1 MSSIDST
8 PTSQTSRFW
17 SLDIIRGLAV
27 LAVVCFHV
35 LPSFEADAHL
45 TDAST
50 VWVSWL
56 KYGGSLGVSI
66 FFVLSGFSIHLSQAR
81 KLAATENTRQSWG
94 KFFQRRIWR
103 LYPAYL
109 GAIGLA
115 IALNVTWAL
124 IRGRNPSLLLP
135 SAWDFLSHLL
145 LLHTLHPDTFFG
157 IVPAFWFIGVQV
169 HFYLLYP
176 LFCWLI
182 QSWTIH
188 RALLI
193 VLLCTLAFR
202 VLSQSIVLPPTARP
216 EFELVLWMNAPQRW
230 FEWCFGA
237 WVAHQVAQGIRLR
250 LKYGWSVFFLII
262 LWISIGST
270 VKVIYE
276 PLLGSLVGFL
286 IWCIVTNE
294 NRLQPHYILRPIL
307 YLGKISYSVY
317 LLHQI
322 FVPYFRSTITP
333 DLFNVAGLFAVI
345 LGLVLLITLP
355 LASCFHHWLELPFP
369 KLKQKPQS

>member
-1 MSSIDST
+1 MSSVDST
-8 PTSQTSRFW
+8 LTSQTSRFW
-17 SLDIIRGLAV
+17 SLDALRGLAV

-35 LPSFEADAHL
+35 LPSFESNTHL
-45 TDAST
+45 TDPSA

-56 KYGGSLGVSI
+56 QHSGSLGVSI

-81 KLAATENTRQSWG
+81 KLATKETTRQPWG
-94 KFFQRRIWR
+94 RFFQRRILR

-124 IRGRNPSLLLP
+124 IRGRNPALFLP
-135 SAWDFLSHLL
+135 STWDVLSHLL

-157 IVPAFWFIGVQV
+157 IIPALWFIGVQV

-182 QSWTIH
+182 QRGNIH
-188 RALLI
+188 QALLI
-193 VLLCTLAFR
+193 VILCTLAFR
-202 VLSQSIVLPPTARP
+202 LLSQSIILPPNARP

-237 WVAHQVAQGIRLR
+237 WIAHQVDQGRRLH
-250 LKYGWSVFFLII
+250 LKYGWVIFFLII
-262 LWISIGST
+262 FWIYTGST
-270 VKVIYE
+270 VKVLYE
-276 PLLGSLVGFL
+276 PILGSLIGFL
-286 IWCIVTNE
+286 IWYIVTHE
-294 NRLQPHYILRPIL
+294 NRFQTHSILQPIL
-307 YLGKISYSVY
+307 YLGQISYPVY

-322 FVPYFRSTITP
+322 FVPYIKSAIP
-333 DLFNVAGLFAVI
+333 SNLFNAVGLLVVTF
-345 LGLVLLITLP
+345 GLVMAITLP
-355 LASCFHHWLELPFP
+355 LSACFHYWLELPFSRLKT
-369 KLKQKPQS
+369 KLRS

>member
-1 MSSIDST
+1 MSSVDST
-8 PTSQTSRFW
+8 PTSQASRFW
-17 SLDIIRGLAV
+17 SLDAIRGLAV

-35 LPSFEADAHL
+35 LPSFESNTHL
-45 TDAST
+45 TDLST

-56 KYGGSLGVSI
+56 KYGGSLGVST
-66 FFVLSGFSIHLSQAR
+66 FFVLSGFSIHLSQGR
-81 KLAATENTRQSWG
+81 KLATKETTRLSWG

-109 GAIGLA
+109 GALSLA

-135 SAWDFLSHLL
+135 STWDFLSHLL

-176 LFCWLI
+176 LFCCLI
-182 QSWTIH
+182 QRWTIN

-202 VLSQSIVLPPTARP
+202 VLSQSIVLPPTAHP

-237 WVAHQVAQGIRLR
+237 WVAHQGAQGIRLHI
-250 LKYGWSVFFLII
+250 KYGWAIFFLII
-262 LWISIGST
+262 FWISTGST

-276 PLLGSLVGFL
+276 PILASLVGFL
-286 IWCIVTNE
+286 IWCLVTNE
-294 NRLQPHYILRPIL
+294 NRLQPHTVLRPIL
-307 YLGKISYSVY
+307 YLGQISYPVY

-322 FVPYFRSTITP
+322 FVPYIRSAIP
-333 DLFNVAGLFAVI
+333 SNLFNAAGLFVVI
-345 LGLVLLITLP
+345 LGLVMAVTLP
-355 LASCFHHWLELPFP
+355 LAACFHHWLELPFS
-369 KLKQKPQS
+369 KLKPKPQP